1 MKKITLLLMLFVSY
15 CGFAQFPAPYCGPI
29 AFTTNVEPITLVQF
43 AGIDN
48 SSTATAALASG
59 AHEDYTAVFGSV
71 FAGSSYTITLKGNTD
86 GNYTNRFMVFAD
98 WNQDGDFA
106 DANEAYTITQTIV
119 NSTGVDAVVATQS
132 LSVPGNALPG
142 STRMRVKKI
151 FGTTNYADPCLG
163 AAYGQ
168 VEDYSLTVSLPS
180 CAAPSAGVA
189 TVTSSSTADLS
200 WTSGG
205 AANAEV
211 KIQPAGT
218 GVPATANDTGVNVT
232 GNTYAAS
239 GLSPMTAYE
248 FYVRDECT
256 AGTNLSTWSG
266 PFTFNTTIAPGCASN
281 LVPVNGSTTVVPG
294 TVTFSWDAPTTGDPA
309 TSYDLYYGLTAGN
322 ATILV
327 GNFTTTSTPINIT
340 GYNTTFY
347 WKVVPKNAGGSAVGC
362 AESSFTTIAPPGF
375 CLNAPNGQYPGGT
388 EGFTPATC
396 DGLTE
401 NAATPFANGWAGE
414 YSLINVVLGQTYTF
428 KSTIATDLITIS
440 ADDGA
445 TAADYGTTPVTW
457 VSTLTGQV
465 RFYTHA
471 DTDCTDN
478 TDLRS
483 RIVICGV
490 PSTDSPDYVSLQ
502 WPPTATITQGG
513 TVTVYGQVY
522 EGGLTDVAPNINGQ
536 APGINAWVGYST
548 TNTDPSTWTTW
559 VAAIH
564 NGNSIGNNDEYQA
577 NIGET
582 LAPGTYYYATRF
594 NLNGGAYVY
603 GGINQSSPNN
613 GNFWDGTTFV
623 NGILTVNP
631 PPAPANDECSTAT
644 ALTVGGTY
652 AAQLTDG
659 TTVGATDS
667 TQADPTT
674 CFGFS
679 GGDVWYS
686 VVVPASGSL
695 TIETGDSTTGDTGLD
710 TVITIYSGDCAVLTQ
725 VDCDDDGAATGA
737 YSFKSLTGLTPGSTL
752 YIRVYEYNNDDA
764 GGFAI
769 SAYDASLSNGSFDN
783 TNFTYYPNPVKN
795 VLNLSYN
802 QEISSVEVFNMVGQ
816 KVSSNNLNATL
827 GQVDMSQLPNG
838 VYLVKV
844 ATANNQSKTIRVIKE

>member
-29 AFTTNVEPITLVQF
+29 AFTTNVEPITLVEF
-43 AGIDN
+43 AGINN
-48 SSTATAALASG
+48 SSTATAAVASG

-71 FAGSSYTITLKGNTD
+71 VAGSSYSITLKGNTD

-106 DANEAYTITQTIV
+106 DANEAYTITQTIL
-119 NSTGVDAVVATQS
+119 NSTGVDAIFATQ
-132 LSVPGNALPG
+132 LLTVPGSALAG
-142 STRMRVKKI
+142 NTRMRVKKI
-151 FGTTNYADPCLG
+151 FGTTNYTDPCLG
-163 AAYGQ
+163 AGYGQ

-180 CAAPSAGVA
+180 CATPSAGIA
-189 TVTSSSTADLS
+189 TVTSSTTADLS

-239 GLSPMTAYE
+239 SLSPMTAYE

-256 AGTNLSTWSG
+256 DATNLSSWSG
-266 PFTFNTTIAPGCASN
+266 PFTFNTTLAPGCASN
-281 LVPVNGSTTVVPG
+281 LVPVNGSTTVSPG

-327 GNFTTTSTPINIT
+327 GNFTTTSTPIDIT

-362 AESSFTTIAPPGF
+362 SESSFTTIAPPGY
-375 CLNAPNGQYPGGT
+375 CLNAPNGQWPGGT
-388 EGFTPATC
+388 TGYTPATC

-401 NAATPFANGWAGE
+401 NSITTAGYAGE
-414 YSLINVVLGQTYTF
+414 YSLVNVVSGETYTF
-428 KSTIATDLITIS
+428 KSSIATDLITIS

-445 TAADYGTTPVTW
+445 TAAAYGTTPVTW

-478 TDLRS
+478 TDSRT
-483 RIVICGV
+483 RIVVCGV
-490 PSTDSPDYVSLQ
+490 ASTDSPDYVSLQ
-502 WPPTATITQGG
+502 WPPTATIPQGG
-513 TVTVYGQVY
+513 SVNVYGQVY

-548 TNTDPSTWTTW
+548 TNSNPNTWTNW
-559 VAAIH
+559 VAATH
-564 NGNSIGNNDEYQA
+564 NGNSIGNNDEYEA
-577 NIGET
+577 NIGAT

-594 NLNGGAYVY
+594 NLNNGAYVY

-623 NGILTVNP
+623 NGILTVTP
-631 PPAPANDECSTAT
+631 PPVPANDECSSAT

-659 TTVGATDS
+659 TTLGATDS
-667 TQADPTT
+667 TQAAPTT
-674 CFGFS
+674 CFGFD

-695 TIETGDSTTGDTGLD
+695 TIETGDSTTGATGLD

-725 VDCDDDGAATGA
+725 VDCDDDGASTGS
-737 YSFKSLTGLTPGSTL
+737 YSFKSLTNLTPGATL
-752 YIRVYEYNNDDA
+752 YIRVYEYNNDNT
-764 GGFAI
+764 GGFGI

-783 TNFTYYPNPVKN
+783 ANFTYYPNPVKN

-802 QEISSVEVFNMVGQ
+802 QEITSVEVFNMVGQ

-838 VYLVKV
+838 IYLVKV

>member
-189 TVTSSSTADLS
+189 TVTSSTTADLS

-218 GVPATANDTGVNVT
+218 GVPATADDTGVNVT

-239 GLSPMTAYE
+239 GLLPMTAYE

-281 LVPVNGSTTVVPG
+281 LVPVNGSTTVSPG

-375 CLNAPNGQYPGGT
+375 CLNDPNGQWPGGAA
-388 EGFTPATC
+388 GYTPATC

-401 NAATPFANGWAGE
+401 NSITTAGYAGE
-414 YSLINVVLGQTYTF
+414 YSLVNVELGQTYTF
-428 KSTIATDLITIS
+428 KSSIATDLITIS
-440 ADDGA
+440 ADGGA

-522 EGGLTDVAPNINGQ
+522 EGGLTNVAPNINGQ

-695 TIETGDSTTGDTGLD
+695 TIETGDSTTGETGLD

>member
-29 AFTTNVEPITLVQF
+29 AFTFNVEPITLVQF
-43 AGIDN
+43 AGINN

-59 AHEDYTAVFGSV
+59 AHEDYTTIFGSV
-71 FAGSSYTITLKGNTD
+71 SAGSSYPITLKGNTD
-86 GNYTNRFMVFAD
+86 GNFTNRFMVFAD

-106 DANEAYTITQTIV
+106 DVNEAYTITQTIL
-119 NSTGVDAVVATQS
+119 NSTGVDAIFASQVLT
-132 LSVPGNALPG
+132 VPGNALVG
-142 STRMRVKKI
+142 NTRMRVKKI
-151 FGTTNYADPCLG
+151 YGTTDYTDPCLG
-163 AAYGQ
+163 AGYGQ
-168 VEDYSLTVSLPS
+168 VEDYSLTVTLPS
-180 CAAPSAGVA
+180 CPAPSLGIA
-189 TVTSSSTADLS
+189 TVTSSTTADLS

-211 KIQPAGT
+211 VIQVAGT
-218 GVPATANDTGVNVT
+218 GVPSVANDTGVNVS
-232 GNTYAAS
+232 GAAYAATN
-239 GLSPMTAYE
+239 LTPMTAYE

-256 AGTNLSTWSG
+256 DGSSFSTWSG

-309 TSYDLYYGLTAGN
+309 TSYDLYYGLTPGN

-327 GNFTTTSTPINIT
+327 DNFTTTSTPINIT
-340 GYNTTFY
+340 GFNTTFY

-362 AESSFTTIAPPGF
+362 SESSFTTIAAPGY
-375 CLNAPNGQYPGGT
+375 CLNDPNGQYPGGT

-414 YSLINVVLGQTYTF
+414 YSLINVVSGQTYTF

-440 ADDGA
+440 ADGGA
-445 TAADYGTTPVTW
+445 TAAAFGTTPVTW

-490 PSTDSPDYVSLQ
+490 PSTDSPDYVNLQ
-502 WPPTATITQGG
+502 WPPVATIAQGES
-513 TVTVYGQVY
+513 VTVYGQVY
-522 EGGLTDVAPNINGQ
+522 EGGLTDVAPNIDGQ

-548 TNTDPSTWTTW
+548 TNTNPNTWTNW
-559 VAAIH
+559 VVATH
-564 NGNSIGNNDEYQA
+564 NANSIGNNDEYQA
-577 NIGET
+577 NIGAT

-594 NLNGGAYVY
+594 NLNNGAYVY
-603 GGINQSSPNN
+603 GGINQNSPNN

-623 NGILTVNP
+623 NGILTVTP
-631 PPAPANDECSTAT
+631 PPAPVNDDCSGAV
-644 ALTVGGTY
+644 ALTPGVVFDDNDIVGTN
-652 AAQLTDG
+652 L
-659 TTVGATDS
+659 GATDS
-667 TQADPTT
+667 NVPDPD
-674 CFGFS
+674 CSSYG
-679 GGDVWYS
+679 GGDVWFS
-686 VVVPASGSL
+686 VVVPSSTL
-695 TIETGDSTTGDTGLD
+695 TIEIQSDDDSITDTGMEVFSGSCAGTLTSIDCNDDAGIGFFSLLD
-710 TVITIYSGDCAVLTQ
+710 
-725 VDCDDDGAATGA
+725 
-737 YSFKSLTGLTPGSTL
+737 LTGLTVGETI
-752 YIRVYEYNNDDA
+752 YIRVFSYDNFEEGTFKIA
-764 GGFAI
+764 
-769 SAYDASLSNGSFDN
+769 AYDASLSNDSFDN
-783 TNFTYYPNPVKN
+783 ASFTYYPNPVKN

-802 QEISSVEVFNMVGQ
+802 QDITSVEIFNMVGQ
-816 KVSSNNLNATL
+816 KVSSNNLGASM
-827 GQVDMSQLPNG
+827 GQVDMSQLANG

-844 ATANNQSKTIRVIKE
+844 ATANNQTKTIRVIKE

>member
-1 MKKITLLLMLFVSY
+1 MSFIS
-15 CGFAQFPAPYCGPI
+15 FAAFGQFPAPYCGPMT
-29 AFTTNVEPITLVQF
+29 FTSNVEPITLVNF
-43 AGIDN
+43 AGIN
-48 SSTATAALASG
+48 NTSSATVG
-59 AHEDYTAVFGSV
+59 QNDGTTIIAHEDYTALTGNVL
-71 FAGSSYTITLKGNTD
+71 AGSTYPITLKGNTD
-86 GNYTNRFMVFAD
+86 GNFTTRLRVFVD
-98 WNQDGDFA
+98 WNADNDFD
-106 DANEAYTITQTIV
+106 DAGESYDIGNIV
-119 NSTGVDAVVATQS
+119 NSTGEDAIELVGSIT
-132 LSVPGNALPG
+132 VPANASAG
-142 STRMRVKKI
+142 SKRMRVVKRFNA
-151 FGTTNYADPCLG
+151 FGTACQTG
-163 AAYGQ
+163 AGYGQ
-168 VEDYSLTVSLPS
+168 AEDYTLSVSLPA
-180 CAAPSAGVA
+180 CAVPTAGVA
-189 TVTSSSTADLS
+189 TVTSSTTADLS

-218 GVPATANDTGVNVT
+218 GVPATANDTGVNVS
-232 GNTYAAS
+232 GNTYAATA
-239 GLSPMTAYE
+239 LSPMTAYE
-248 FYVRDECT
+248 FYVRDECSS
-256 AGTNLSTWSG
+256 GTSFSTWAG

-281 LVPVNGSTTVVPG
+281 LVPVNGSTTVSPG

-362 AESSFTTIAPPGF
+362 AESSFTTIAPPGY
-375 CLNAPNGQYPGGT
+375 CLTSPNGQWPGGT
-388 EGFTPATC
+388 AGYTPGTC

-401 NAATPFANGWAGE
+401 NTITTAGYAGE
-414 YSLINVVLGQTYTF
+414 YSLVNVVSGETYTF
-428 KSTIATDLITIS
+428 KSSFATDLITIS
-440 ADDGA
+440 ADGGA
-445 TAADYGTTPVTW
+445 TAAAFGTTPVTW

-478 TDLRS
+478 TDNRT

-522 EGGLTDVAPNINGQ
+522 EGGLTDVAPNIDGQ

-548 TNTDPSTWTTW
+548 TNTNPNTWTTW
-559 VAAIH
+559 VAATH
-564 NGNSIGNNDEYQA
+564 NANSIGNNDEYEA
-577 NIGET
+577 NIGAT

-594 NLNGGAYVY
+594 NLNNGAYVY

-623 NGILTVNP
+623 NGILTVTP
-631 PPAPANDECSTAT
+631 PPAPANDECSSAT

-652 AAQLTDG
+652 SAQLTNG
-659 TTVGATDS
+659 TTIGATDS
-667 TQADPTT
+667 IQAAPAT
-674 CFGFS
+674 CFGFD

-695 TIETGDSTTGDTGLD
+695 TIETGDSTTGATGLD

-752 YIRVYEYNNDDA
+752 YIRVYEYNNDNA

-769 SAYDASLSNGSFDN
+769 SAYDASLSNGSFDSA
-783 TNFTYYPNPVKN
+783 NFTYYPNPVKN

-802 QEISSVEVFNMVGQ
+802 QEITSVEVFNMVGQ
-816 KVSSNNLNATL
+816 KVSSNNLDATL

-838 VYLVKV
+838 VYLVKL

>member
-189 TVTSSSTADLS
+189 TVTSSTTADLS

-218 GVPATANDTGVNVT
+218 GVPATADDTGVNVT
-232 GNTYAAS
+232 GNTYAATS
-239 GLSPMTAYE
+239 LSPMTAYE

-327 GNFTTTSTPINIT
+327 GNFTGTSTPINIT

-347 WKVVPKNAGGSAVGC
+347 WLLVPKNAGGSATGC
-362 AESSFTTIAPPGF
+362 SESSFTTIAPPGY
-375 CLNAPNGQYPGGT
+375 CLTSPNGQWPGGT
-388 EGFTPATC
+388 AGYTPETC

-401 NAATPFANGWAGE
+401 NTITTAGYAGE
-414 YSLINVVLGQTYTF
+414 YSLVNVVSGETYTF
-428 KSTIATDLITIS
+428 KSSIATDLITIS
-440 ADDGA
+440 ADGGA

-478 TDLRS
+478 TDNRT

-559 VAAIH
+559 VAATH
-564 NGNSIGNNDEYQA
+564 NANSIGNNDEYEA
-577 NIGET
+577 NIGAT

-594 NLNGGAYVY
+594 NLNNGAYVY

-667 TQADPTT
+667 TQANPTT

-695 TIETGDSTTGDTGLD
+695 TIETGDSTTGATGLD

-725 VDCDDDGAATGA
+725 VDCDDDGASTGG
-737 YSFKSLTGLTPGSTL
+737 YSFKSLTNLTPGATL
-752 YIRVYEYNNDDA
+752 YIRVYEYNNDNT
-764 GGFAI
+764 GGFGI
-769 SAYDASLSNGSFDN
+769 SAYDASLSNGSFDSA
-783 TNFTYYPNPVKN
+783 NFTYYPNPVKN

-802 QEISSVEVFNMVGQ
+802 QEITSVEVFNMVGQ
-816 KVSSNNLNATL
+816 KVSSNNLDATL

-838 VYLVKV
+838 IYLVKV

>member
-1 MKKITLLLMLFVSY
+1 MLFVSY

-132 LSVPGNALPG
+132 LSVPGTALPG

-218 GVPATANDTGVNVT
+218 GVPATADDTGVNVT

-239 GLSPMTAYE
+239 GLLPMTAYE

-375 CLNAPNGQYPGGT
+375 CLNDPNGQWPGGAA
-388 EGFTPATC
+388 GYTPATC

-401 NAATPFANGWAGE
+401 NSITTAGYAGE
-414 YSLINVVLGQTYTF
+414 YSLVNVELGQTYTF
-428 KSTIATDLITIS
+428 KSSIATDLITIS
-440 ADDGA
+440 ADGGA

-667 TQADPTT
+667 TQANPTT

>member
-1 MKKITLLLMLFVSY
+1 MKKITLLLMSFIS
-15 CGFAQFPAPYCGPI
+15 FAAFGQFPAPYCGPMT
-29 AFTTNVEPITLVQF
+29 FTSNVEPITLVNF
-43 AGIDN
+43 AGIN
-48 SSTATAALASG
+48 NTSSATVG
-59 AHEDYTAVFGSV
+59 QNDGTTIIAHEDYTALTGNVL
-71 FAGSSYTITLKGNTD
+71 AGSTYPITLKGNTD
-86 GNYTNRFMVFAD
+86 GNFTTRLRVFVD
-98 WNQDGDFA
+98 WNADNDFD
-106 DANEAYTITQTIV
+106 DAGESYDIGNIV
-119 NSTGVDAVVATQS
+119 NSTGEDAIELVGSIT
-132 LSVPGNALPG
+132 VPANASAG
-142 STRMRVKKI
+142 SKRMRVVKRFNA
-151 FGTTNYADPCLG
+151 FGTACQTG
-163 AAYGQ
+163 AGYGQ
-168 VEDYSLTVSLPS
+168 AEDYTLSVSLPA
-180 CAAPSAGVA
+180 CAVPTAGVA
-189 TVTSSSTADLS
+189 TVTSSTTADLS

-218 GVPATANDTGVNVT
+218 GVPATANDTGVNVS
-232 GNTYAAS
+232 GNTYAATA
-239 GLSPMTAYE
+239 LSPMTAYE
-248 FYVRDECT
+248 FYVRDECSN
-256 AGTNLSTWSG
+256 GTSFSTWSG

-281 LVPVNGSTTVVPG
+281 LVPVNGSTTVSPG

-327 GNFTTTSTPINIT
+327 GNFTTTSTPIDIT

-375 CLNAPNGQYPGGT
+375 CLNAPNGQWPNGAAGY
-388 EGFTPATC
+388 TPATC

-401 NAATPFANGWAGE
+401 NSITTAGYAGE
-414 YSLINVVLGQTYTF
+414 YSLVNVELGQTYTF
-428 KSTIATDLITIS
+428 KSSIATDLITIS
-440 ADDGA
+440 ADGGA

-478 TDLRS
+478 TDNRT

-679 GGDVWYS
+679 GGDVWYN

-695 TIETGDSTTGDTGLD
+695 TIETGDSTTGETGLD

-752 YIRVYEYNNDDA
+752 YVRVYEYNNDNA